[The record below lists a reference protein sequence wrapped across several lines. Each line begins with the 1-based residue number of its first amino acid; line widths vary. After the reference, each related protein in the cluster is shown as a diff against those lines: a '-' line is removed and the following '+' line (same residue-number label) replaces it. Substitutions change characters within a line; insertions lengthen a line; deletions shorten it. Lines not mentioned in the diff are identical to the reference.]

1 MGAAGKAD
9 AEQWGTVR
17 YHHGCPRTAEANM
30 IDVAEHTT
38 TEPEEENS
46 ISKSQKKRD
55 MLALQDVGVELVGL
69 SSEAIN
75 KLELPDNLRTA
86 VVDAKRIPKSKYGG
100 MKRQMQYIG
109 RLMREI
115 DPAPIIEQLNSLK
128 APNKKQTAL
137 HHLAERWRE
146 RLLADETALNA
157 FVNAFADADR
167 ALLAKHIQGAKD
179 DKAKNKPPKNYRL
192 LYSQIHDLVVAESQL
207 PKE

>member
-1 MGAAGKAD
+1 MIDPDNGTLAD
-9 AEQWGTVR
+9 A
-17 YHHGCPRTAEANM
+17 
-30 IDVAEHTT
+30 
-38 TEPEEENS
+38 EEENS

-55 MLALQDVGVELVGL
+55 MLALQDIGEELVGL

-86 VVDAKRIPKSKYGG
+86 VVEAKRIPRSKYGG

-115 DPAPIIEQLNSLK
+115 DPAPIIEQLSSLK

-146 RLLADETALNA
+146 RLLEDETALNA
-157 FVNAFADADR
+157 FVNAFADADA
-167 ALLAKHIQGAKD
+167 ALLARDIQGSKD
-179 DKAKNKPPKNYRL
+179 DKAKNKPPKHYRL
-192 LYSQIHDLVVAESQL
+192 LYTRIHDLVVTQSRL
-207 PKE
+207 PE

>member
-1 MGAAGKAD
+1 MIDPDNSTLAD
-9 AEQWGTVR
+9 A
-17 YHHGCPRTAEANM
+17 
-30 IDVAEHTT
+30 
-38 TEPEEENS
+38 EEENS

-55 MLALQDVGVELVGL
+55 MLALQDIGEELVGL

-86 VVDAKRIPKSKYGG
+86 VVEAKRIPRSKYGG

-115 DPAPIIEQLNSLK
+115 DPAPIIEQLSSLK

-146 RLLADETALNA
+146 RLLEDDTALNA
-157 FVNAFADADR
+157 FVNAFADAD
-167 ALLAKHIQGAKD
+167 AVLLARYIQGSKD
-179 DKAKNKPPKNYRL
+179 DKAKNKPPKHYRL
-192 LYSQIHDLVVAESQL
+192 LYTQIHDLVVTQSRL
-207 PKE
+207 PE

>member
-1 MGAAGKAD
+1 MEYLSGTKGRKRTGKQERCGIITAYRVIDAAKNTMTD
-9 AEQWGTVR
+9 T
-17 YHHGCPRTAEANM
+17 
-30 IDVAEHTT
+30 
-38 TEPEEENS
+38 EEENS

-55 MLALQDVGVELVGL
+55 MLALQDIGEELVGL

-86 VVDAKRIPKSKYGG
+86 VVEAKRIPKSKYGG

-115 DPAPIIEQLNSLK
+115 DAAPIIEQLNSLK
-128 APNKKQTAL
+128 APNKKETAL

-146 RLLADETALNA
+146 RLLADDTALNA
-157 FVNAFADADR
+157 FANEFTDADR
-167 ALLAKHIQGAKD
+167 ALLAKCIHGAKD

-192 LYSQIHDLVVAESQL
+192 LYSQIHDLVVRQSRSPE
-207 PKE
+207 

>member
-1 MGAAGKAD
+1 MRYQQERCGIISAY
-9 AEQWGTVR
+9 AEID
-17 YHHGCPRTAEANM
+17 EAKNKM
-30 IDVAEHTT
+30 TD
-38 TEPEEENS
+38 TEDENS

-55 MLALQDVGVELVGL
+55 MLALQDIGEELVGL
-69 SSEAIN
+69 SPETIN
-75 KLELPDNLRTA
+75 KLDLPDDLRTA

-146 RLLADETALNA
+146 RLLSDESALNA
-157 FVNAFADADR
+157 FANEFIHADR
-167 ALLAKHIQGAKD
+167 ALLDKYIQASKD
-179 DKAKNKPPKNYRL
+179 DKAKNRPPKHYRL
-192 LYSQIHDLVVAESQL
+192 LYSQIHDLVVAQSRAPE
-207 PKE
+207 

>member
-1 MGAAGKAD
+1 
-9 AEQWGTVR
+9 
-17 YHHGCPRTAEANM
+17 
-30 IDVAEHTT
+30 
-38 TEPEEENS
+38 
-46 ISKSQKKRD
+46 

-157 FVNAFADADR
+157 FVNAFTDADR

-179 DKAKNKPPKNYRL
+179 DKTKNKPPKNYRL